1 METRQVK
8 LRIIFVLAPSRRIL
22 ADNIGRM
29 LEVAAVVADAGACLL
44 VCLPACLPASWVV
57 ASLHDAPPLPPPRR
71 RLLARH
77 AQHLRRGMRNSAL
90 VIAEVPTTDDKDAV
104 VVGQRDGR
112 AI

>member
-29 LEVAAVVADAGACLL
+29 LEVAAVVADAGACLR

-57 ASLHDAPPLPPPRR
+57 ASLHDAPPLSPPRR

-77 AQHLRRGMRNSAL
+77 AQHLRRGMRSAL
-90 VIAEVPTTDDKDAV
+90 AITVLPTTDDKGAV